1 MKIPTIVKSQ
11 DGKVFFL
18 QLSKFSHRY
27 DAKLQ
32 PIFGEIP
39 TLSWHDGFDLS
50 FEYQDIMV
58 SLITDSES
66 EFQICRS
73 EHEQVFMIGSAIPY
87 FDFCHW
93 VDGIHEQ
100 KEFDSVKSLFSE
112 FVETQQIQLPD
123 YYQHPSWLEDIFW
136 LLDFNSSQE
145 KPITKQQ
152 IVSTIQRKRQTYL
165 SHYPLPQKS

>member
-1 MKIPTIVKSQ
+1 MEIPTIVKSNN
-11 DGKVFFL
+11 GRVFFL
-18 QLSKFSHRY
+18 QLSRFSHQY

-32 PIFGEIP
+32 PIFDGAL

-58 SLITDSES
+58 GLITDFNS
-66 EFQICRS
+66 EFQVCRS
-73 EHEQVFMIGSAIPY
+73 EHEQIFMVGSAIPY

-112 FVETQQIQLPD
+112 FVVTQQIQPPD

-136 LLDFNSSQE
+136 LLNFNSSPDN
-145 KPITKQQ
+145 PITKQQ
-152 IVSTIQRKRQTYL
+152 IVSTIQRKRQTYFRHYP
-165 SHYPLPQKS
+165 HYPLP